1 MTHKTFAAQ
10 RRALRVSQG
19 RIARLVGLSQPMIS
33 QFELG
38 NLSLRPDQVIKLEN
52 ALRQEVLTTTKNAHR
67 VAEMLKASTLTLR
80 S

>member
-1 MTHKTFAAQ
+1 MTHKIFAAQ

-38 NLSLRPDQVIKLEN
+38 NLSLRPDQLAKLES
-52 ALRQEVLTTTKNAHR
+52 ALRQEISATTKIAER
-67 VAEMLKASTLTLR
+67 VEQILSALN
-80 S
+80 

>member
-1 MTHKTFAAQ
+1 MTYKTFAAQ

-38 NLSLRPDQVIKLEN
+38 NVSLRSEQIARLEE
-52 ALRQEVLTTTKNAHR
+52 ALRQEVAATARNAER
-67 VAEMLKASTLTLR
+67 VGQILDVSAN
-80 S
+80 

>member
-1 MTHKTFAAQ
+1 MTNKMFAEQ

-38 NLSLRPDQVIKLEN
+38 NVALKSEDIDRLEK
-52 ALRQEVLTTTKNAHR
+52 ALRQEVARIAKDAAQ
-67 VAEMLKASTLTLR
+67 VAANLNLVRM
-80 S
+80 

>member
-38 NLSLRPDQVIKLEN
+38 NLVLRPDQIARLEN
-52 ALRQEVLTTTKNAHR
+52 ALRQEVETTARNAER
-67 VAEMLKASTLTLR
+67 VGQMLGAQN
-80 S
+80 